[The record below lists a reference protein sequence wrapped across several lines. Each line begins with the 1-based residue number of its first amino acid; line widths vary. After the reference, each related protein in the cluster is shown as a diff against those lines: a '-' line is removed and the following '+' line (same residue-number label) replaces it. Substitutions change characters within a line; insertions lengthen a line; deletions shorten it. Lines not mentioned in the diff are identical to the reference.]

1 MTSLT
6 MLWFFVYVL
15 IDDVLLLSLN
25 IRDFHEIGARSLLK
39 LGTKKHLDHQN
50 WENLMQSKRTE
61 LPFYMD

>member
-6 MLWFFVYVL
+6 TLWFFVYIL

-25 IRDFHEIGARSLLK
+25 ITDFYEIGARRLLN

-61 LPFYMD
+61 LPF